1 MAARQKLQ
9 VPGGSAPLSRNS
21 SKKLT
26 RSGSKLGKA
35 SKSSS
40 RLPQEPALPGGWQTS
55 TDRLRFL
62 QKLDRHGPYRENERL
77 ERLEALMELRAH
89 ALRYQ
94 NCWHLWKDEE
104 VRDCLLD
111 ALEAPDPE
119 RGKSLYVEEGPP
131 PNHPSVRTAAFG
143 ILVQLALDEA
153 VREEMAQ
160 HELLRAS
167 VVEALRPEMKE
178 DTVSGASLEGSPTA
192 SNPASPASSRP
203 MSPTSV
209 GSPTSA
215 EDETVE
221 IEMGTPIPA
230 QSRAQQLLAMLLPS
244 RVCAKVLQR
253 AAPDDEDEDEDFI
266 WMEESEEEEEMEDDP
281 VLDPTK
287 DPTGEMSSDLGQMD
301 SVDKAEAQPEA
312 PAEAEGGAESEADP
326 DALLAEVEDILTAKK
341 PSSDED
347 LLDALVTAACP
358 DAEQLLQLDSLPPW
372 RPGAALARRLDS
384 LWTLAATR
392 DNAESGQLCRFERV
406 KEALLFGAD
415 VTQPDCV
422 RISALGA
429 LTALMARNENKQSM
443 WQDPEVQKVLVSGAA
458 DQIFAPSS
466 EVSQHQLRPQAT
478 ELRLQALLGLSM
490 LAECDELRPEIWQ
503 DQRLVASLQ
512 DAVEKPGPLRPI
524 ALQVLQHLSQ
534 SWENREDMIK
544 AEIPKLIGA
553 ALPEVDKRM
562 ARACEITRDR
572 LLAA

>member
-1 MAARQKLQ
+1 MCLADLLASRQNFAPPLELELRRCSLNAEGVLSLWQQVVLDHERVRRLNIAENALDVATLEAMLEMAAHISAPNLEELQ
-9 VPGGSAPLSRNS
+9 VLPNPCGAGPVAKLFQHLAPW
-21 SKKLT
+21 
-26 RSGSKLGKA
+26 
-35 SKSSS
+35 KSMCLQS
-40 RLPQEPALPGGWQTS
+40 PEAGANGFGHTS

-178 DTVSGASLEGSPTA
+178 DTVT
-192 SNPASPASSRP
+192 
-203 MSPTSV
+203 
-209 GSPTSA
+209 
-215 EDETVE
+215 
-221 IEMGTPIPA
+221 
-230 QSRAQQLLAMLLPS
+230 
-244 RVCAKVLQR
+244 
-253 AAPDDEDEDEDFI
+253 APDDEDEDEDFI

-553 ALPEVDKRM
+553 ALPEDSEAEGGRPAGQPADEWGVQG
-562 ARACEITRDR
+562 TR
-572 LLAA
+572 